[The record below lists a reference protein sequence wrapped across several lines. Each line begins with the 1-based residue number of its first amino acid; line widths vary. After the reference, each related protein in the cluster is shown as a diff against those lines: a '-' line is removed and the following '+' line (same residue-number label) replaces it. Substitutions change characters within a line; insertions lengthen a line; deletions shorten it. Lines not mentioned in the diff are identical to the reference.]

1 MNTRK
6 RSLLDCTLRDGGYV
20 NDWEFGKDYIPYIF
34 ERIASSGVDA
44 IEVGFLDERRPFD
57 PNRTIM
63 PDTESVNRIFGNLD
77 SCGAMKVAMID
88 YGTCGIEHIQPCS
101 ECWLDGIR
109 VIFKK
114 ENMHAAIDFCK
125 QIKDLGYQ
133 VFVQAVSI
141 TSYSDDEL
149 RQLIELANGIHPHAL
164 SMVDTYGL
172 LDAESLGHII
182 SVIDDNL
189 LPDITLGY
197 HAHNNFQLGY
207 ANAMSML
214 NKPLSRD
221 VLVDGTL
228 YGMGKSAGNAPI
240 ELIAMY
246 MNTQFGAKYDV
257 LQMQEAISTSILDIY
272 KKTPWGYTLFY
283 YIAAA
288 NKCHPNYVS
297 FLMNKRTLS
306 ITAVNEILQKIP
318 DDQKL
323 GKNMSLIEQ
332 LYIEYQE
339 TECNDEVTL
348 EALKNAFEGK
358 SILMLGPG
366 TTAKTQEQEI
376 CDYIAQNRP
385 ISVAVNYIPDKI
397 PVDHLFL
404 TNSRRYLQMAHKLTE
419 ETYQNLPIIATSN
432 VTRSGGKFPFV
443 VNYSSLIDKNAE
455 IVDNSMVMLLK
466 LLMKIGVKECAL
478 AGFDGYTPDT
488 LNYLD
493 VNMEYS
499 YIKEKADIL
508 NQYAKDFFRD
518 NKNKIHVQF
527 ITESYYQ
534 K

>member
-1 MNTRK
+1 MEK
-6 RSLLDCTLRDGGYV
+6 HHQFLLDCTLRDGGYV

-34 ERIASSGVDA
+34 ERIASAGVDA

-63 PDTESVNRIFGNLD
+63 PDTESVNRIFGKLD

-125 QIKDLGYQ
+125 QIKDLGYK

-141 TSYSDDEL
+141 TSYSDEEL
-149 RQLIELANGIHPHAL
+149 CQLIELANGIHPHAL

-182 SVIDDNL
+182 SVIDSNL

-214 NKPLSRD
+214 NKPLNRD

-246 MNTQFGAKYDV
+246 MNAQLGAHYDV
-257 LQMQEAISTSILDIY
+257 SQMQEAISTSILDIY

-306 ITAVNEILQKIP
+306 ITSVNEILQKIP

-323 GKNMSLIEQ
+323 EKNMALIEQ
-332 LYIEYQE
+332 LYIEYEE
-339 TECNDEVTL
+339 TECNDTA
-348 EALKNAFEGK
+348 ALQNLHQLLADKP
-358 SILMLGPG
+358 ILMLGPG
-366 TTAKTQEQEI
+366 TTAKTQEAQI
-376 CDYIAQNRP
+376 CDYIAQHHP
-385 ISVAVNYIPDKI
+385 VTVAVNYIPDNI
-397 PVDHLFL
+397 PVDYLFL
-404 TNSRRYLQMAHKLTE
+404 TNSRRYLQLAHKLTDE
-419 ETYQNLPIIATSN
+419 AYQNLPIIATSN
-432 VTRSGGKFPFV
+432 VTRSGGSFPFV
-443 VNYSSLIDKNAE
+443 VNYSSLIDKDAE

-466 LLMKIGVKECAL
+466 LLMKIGVHEAAL

-518 NKNKIHVQF
+518 NKDRIQVQF
-527 ITESYYQ
+527 ITESHYQ